1 MLGRH
6 WLRWPWGMSAMDRI
20 TASLLDGFRTE
31 RGLDSLPRSELFESF
46 AGYCVLSSEYRPAR
60 YQLLMAMRRYVHG
73 DTPVPQVAKHCEA
86 YCLDILREIWDPHDS
101 EDLTTRLLPAIN
113 FAVSETE
120 GDGVLDRDT
129 VRTQQ
134 FTDLVKTRVDRMRP
148 GAVRSTP
155 PNKRAPLRRTRRR
168 RR

>member
-1 MLGRH
+1 M
-6 WLRWPWGMSAMDRI
+6 
-20 TASLLDGFRTE
+20 
-31 RGLDSLPRSELFESF
+31 
-46 AGYCVLSSEYRPAR
+46 
-60 YQLLMAMRRYVHG
+60 
-73 DTPVPQVAKHCEA
+73 
-86 YCLDILREIWDPHDS
+86 DILREIWDPHDS

-155 PNKRAPLRRTRRR
+155 PNKPAPLRRTRRR

>member
-1 MLGRH
+1 AMFLDEPWRAGRYYKELKAVRGGDIFRDSDNLMTYYTSAFAYYRLEWLFRNGRLG
-6 WLRWPWGMSAMDRI
+6 SK
-20 TASLLDGFRTE
+20 
-31 RGLDSLPRSELFESF
+31 
-46 AGYCVLSSEYRPAR
+46 YRPAR

-101 EDLTTRLLPAIN
+101 EDLATRLLPAIN

-129 VRTQQ
+129 VRT
-134 FTDLVKTRVDRMRP
+134 
-148 GAVRSTP
+148 
-155 PNKRAPLRRTRRR
+155 
-168 RR
+168 